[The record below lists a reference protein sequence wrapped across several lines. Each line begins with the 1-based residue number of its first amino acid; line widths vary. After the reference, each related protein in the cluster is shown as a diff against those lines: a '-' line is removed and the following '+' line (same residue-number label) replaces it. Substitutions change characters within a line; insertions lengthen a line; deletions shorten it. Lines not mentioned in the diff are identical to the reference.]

1 MSFIAIFQRW
11 MWFISLIAFFALFV
25 QAEEPQPPT
34 VLLWPGGAPLAQGTG
49 EQDQP
54 RLTIYLPKNP
64 LTRTGVVVCPGGAYA
79 VLAMDHEG
87 KQVAQWLNNLGVA
100 AFVLQYRLGTR
111 YHHPAQLLD
120 AQRAVRYVR
129 SHASELHVA
138 PDRIGI
144 WGFSAGG
151 HLASTAGTHFD
162 SGDPKASDPVD
173 QVSSRPDFMILTYPV
188 IDPLGPASIFSFKQ
202 LLGDNPDPKVVAFLS
217 NDQQVTP
224 QTPPTFLVH
233 ADDDDG
239 VLPENS
245 VNFYLALRKAD
256 VPAEMHIYQFGG
268 HGFGLAPLDPVLS
281 SWTTRLADWMRGRGL
296 LQP

>member
-34 VLLWPGGAPLAQGTG
+34 GLLWPGGAPLAQGTG

-100 AFVLQYRLGTR
+100 AFVLPYRLGTR

-129 SHASELHVA
+129 SHAGELHVA

-151 HLASTAGTHFD
+151 H
-162 SGDPKASDPVD
+162 
-173 QVSSRPDFMILTYPV
+173 
-188 IDPLGPASIFSFKQ
+188 
-202 LLGDNPDPKVVAFLS
+202 
-217 NDQQVTP
+217 
-224 QTPPTFLVH
+224 
-233 ADDDDG
+233 
-239 VLPENS
+239 
-245 VNFYLALRKAD
+245 
-256 VPAEMHIYQFGG
+256 
-268 HGFGLAPLDPVLS
+268 
-281 SWTTRLADWMRGRGL
+281 
-296 LQP
+296 

>member
-1 MSFIAIFQRW
+1 MAVFQRRVLS
-11 MWFISLIAFFALFV
+11 ISLIAFSPLFV
-25 QAEEPQPPT
+25 QAEEPQHPT
-34 VLLWPGGAPLAQGTG
+34 VLLWPGGAPLAQGTT

-129 SHASELHVA
+129 SHAGELHVA

-245 VNFYLALRKAD
+245 VNFYLALRKAH
-256 VPAEMHIYQFGG
+256 VPAELHIYQFGG

-281 SWTTRLADWMRGRGL
+281 SWTTRLADWMRGRSL